1 METPNT
7 SPRLTLEVVVAVEE
21 VTPTASTVRS
31 EKVVE
36 VSAVLVFATLMDS
49 LLTAMLMMTEPV
61 VMLLKLMF

>member
-1 METPNT
+1 M
-7 SPRLTLEVVVAVEE
+7 AVEE

-49 LLTAMLMMTEPV
+49 LLTAMLMLTEPV
-61 VMLLKLMF
+61 VILLKLMF